1 MRSKKQISFVKTVIE
16 RGSLSPD
23 LSSVLIS
30 SSPTKMHCNQYTSSI
45 TRLQGTYYV
54 IIDMSLG
61 TGSVYCLD
69 LETHTGMKS

>member
-1 MRSKKQISFVKTVIE
+1 MRSKKQTSFVKTVIE

-30 SSPTKMHCNQYTSSI
+30 SSPTKHCNQYTSSI